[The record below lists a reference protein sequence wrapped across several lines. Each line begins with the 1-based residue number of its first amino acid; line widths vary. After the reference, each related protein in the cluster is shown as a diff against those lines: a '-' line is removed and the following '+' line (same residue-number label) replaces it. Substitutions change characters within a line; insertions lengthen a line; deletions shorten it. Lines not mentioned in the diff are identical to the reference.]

1 MGEVYE
7 SEVRIVAESLHP
19 GDGRAIMLRRRSP
32 HWGERLG
39 LRAVQATITEYAS
52 GRRLFSARIELS
64 GKPTAVTMNFARQPD
79 GTWIVRDG
87 FGYLWLRAVC
97 GESRIRVLE
106 ASCSSR

>member
-1 MGEVYE
+1 MGEIHE

-19 GDGRAIMLRRRSP
+19 GEGRAIMLRRRSA

-39 LRAVQATITEYAS
+39 SRAVQTTITEYAD

-64 GKPTAVTMNFARQPD
+64 GKPTAVTVSFARQPD

-87 FGYLWLRAVC
+87 FGYLWLQAVAGC
-97 GESRIRVLE
+97 SRIRVLE
-106 ASCSSR
+106 SAR